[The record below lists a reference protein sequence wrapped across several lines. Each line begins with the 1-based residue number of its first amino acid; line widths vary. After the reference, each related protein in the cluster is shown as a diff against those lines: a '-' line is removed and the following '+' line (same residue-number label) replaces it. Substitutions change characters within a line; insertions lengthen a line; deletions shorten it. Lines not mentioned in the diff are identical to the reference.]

1 MALSAHELDVEVTA
15 DPSLERTFRG
25 HKGSIYALDFN
36 PNMKQLA
43 SGSEDGQ
50 IMVWNFKPTLR
61 AFKYAGHK
69 VITIESL
76 IYEDDNLQL
85 VLLLY

>member
-1 MALSAHELDVEVTA
+1 MTLSTHELDVEVI

-25 HKGSIYALDFN
+25 HAGPINAVDFN
-36 PNMKQLA
+36 PNMKQMV
-43 SGSEDGQ
+43 SCGDDGQ

-69 VITIESL
+69 VLL
-76 IYEDDNLQL
+76 IFDYFL
-85 VLLLY
+85 VNAIYAV